1 MAPGDG
7 VAHAPFPYGRPV
19 RGAYGPAKN
28 ADPMLLPRAV
38 KRLVLKGLAAASSED
53 LPDCATRA
61 GESDAGRRGPTAH
74 WGVVPL
80 LGPRDVQPS

>member
-7 VAHAPFPYGRPV
+7 VAHAPFPYRRPV

-28 ADPMLLPRAV
+28 ADQMPVPGAV
-38 KRLVLKGLAAASSED
+38 KRLVLKGLAAASSEHS
-53 LPDCATRA
+53 PDRAARA
-61 GESDAGRRGPTAH
+61 GESEAGRRGPTAH

-80 LGPRDVQPS
+80 LGPHDVQPS